1 MKKLCF
7 IVYNFNHS
15 GGMEK
20 VNSILVNELA
30 THQEYDITLLSLFGD
45 IGNEFFKLS
54 DKSNIN
60 IKYLLKN
67 CNFYTNI
74 PIFMP
79 FEALFLLILSKITKK
94 QLKI

>member
-30 THQEYDITLLSLFGD
+30 THQEYDIT
-45 IGNEFFKLS
+45 FKGVFNS
-54 DKSNIN
+54 
-60 IKYLLKN
+60 
-67 CNFYTNI
+67 
-74 PIFMP
+74 
-79 FEALFLLILSKITKK
+79 
-94 QLKI
+94 